1 MRQTFFAGA
10 VICLGRNTCKSQQ
23 GCVLIQARRLHLH
36 RANDKPMSQACFKRD
51 NLAPIEFMDAFAD
64 V

>member
-10 VICLGRNTCKSQQ
+10 VIFLGRNTCKSQQ
-23 GCVLIQARRLHLH
+23 GCVLIQARLYLH
-36 RANDKPMSQACFKRD
+36 RANDKPMSQACFKRH